1 LVLLFGGPLLPIFF
15 SRTPVWSVVAR
26 GRLETELTREALHNV
41 TSSMT
46 NIYRNCPDGKEHYFH
61 VAFEDGKLAGFET
74 GEGEGP
80 KAEFRIIADY
90 DTFAKISRAELGA
103 VRALTSRKLTL
114 RGNMAKALR
123 LAPLVDKLNKVLA
136 TIPTDY

>member
-1 LVLLFGGPLLPIFF
+1 MANLAYLSPEWVEEALKLV
-15 SRTPVWSVVAR
+15 
-26 GRLETELTREALHNV
+26 EEELTPEKLHNV
-41 TSSMT
+41 SSSMT
-46 NIYRNCPDGKEHYFH
+46 NIYKNCPDGKEHFFY
-61 VAFEDGKLAGFET
+61 VAFTDGKVTGFET
-74 GEGEGP
+74 GEGEP
-80 KAEFRIIADY
+80 PQAEFKIIADY

-136 TIPTDY
+136 KVPTDY

>member
-1 LVLLFGGPLLPIFF
+1 MANLVYLSPE
-15 SRTPVWSVVAR
+15 WAEE
-26 GRLETELTREALHNV
+26 GRKRAEAELTPEILHHLN
-41 TSSMT
+41 SSMT
-46 NIYRNCPDGKEHYFH
+46 NIYKNCPDGKEHYFF
-61 VAFEDGKLAGFET
+61 VGFSEGKITGFET

-80 KAEFRIIADY
+80 KGEFKIIADY
-90 DTFAKISRAELGA
+90 ETFAKISRAELGA